1 MKRVVLAP
9 NPTGT
14 GHNVRMLNIGNQ
26 LLQSDKE
33 LELTVLLGSRQD
45 VFADLFKKSG
55 IDVIDLSPSGVV
67 DSSKK
72 SHLST
77 ELNWKTMI
85 SNYFVPTFFNGD
97 KILKYIGL
105 ISKCSADVVI
115 SDYNINATIAAI
127 ILGKKNIFVTER
139 HNFTLVDISLSD
151 LKKAG
156 FDIDDTE
163 IAEAKKYLEKVFE
176 WILKNIDLLITDKV
190 IIPDFLDRLNGD
202 DPKIHFVG
210 SMYRQREGKSLINFN
225 YSQDYIVATSTNTTM
240 LEKDSLLAINTY
252 ISAFEKL
259 SKKHPNLKLL
269 LIGDVPNVVEIDNHL
284 NIEVLS
290 YVPNWEELIKHAKLV
305 WSHPGWIS
313 VTELAYLDIKSVF
326 YLPSFMEYHEVEAFN
341 RLQFLGLPTISGE
354 DFEGLSDVTSK
365 ILNGDLDTSFEAYRI
380 LNPSKDGLKRGVDKI
395 LSIIES
401 EV

>member
-45 VFADLFKKSG
+45 VFADLFKKLG

-210 SMYRQREGKSLINFN
+210 SMYRQREGKNLINFN

-354 DFEGLSDVTSK
+354 DSEGLSDVTSK

>member
-176 WILKNIDLLITDKV
+176 WI
-190 IIPDFLDRLNGD
+190 
-202 DPKIHFVG
+202 
-210 SMYRQREGKSLINFN
+210 
-225 YSQDYIVATSTNTTM
+225 
-240 LEKDSLLAINTY
+240 
-252 ISAFEKL
+252 
-259 SKKHPNLKLL
+259 
-269 LIGDVPNVVEIDNHL
+269 
-284 NIEVLS
+284 
-290 YVPNWEELIKHAKLV
+290 
-305 WSHPGWIS
+305 
-313 VTELAYLDIKSVF
+313 
-326 YLPSFMEYHEVEAFN
+326 
-341 RLQFLGLPTISGE
+341 
-354 DFEGLSDVTSK
+354 
-365 ILNGDLDTSFEAYRI
+365 
-380 LNPSKDGLKRGVDKI
+380 
-395 LSIIES
+395 
-401 EV
+401 

>member
-26 LLQSDKE
+26 LLNSNPNFE
-33 LELTVLLGSRQD
+33 ITVLLGSRQD
-45 VFADLFKKSG
+45 VFIDLFEKSG
-55 IDVIDLSPSGVV
+55 INVVDLSPSGVV

-72 SHLST
+72 SHLSE
-77 ELNWKTMI
+77 ELNWETMI

-97 KILKYIGL
+97 KILKYIG
-105 ISKCSADVVI
+105 IFSKYNTDIVI

-156 FDIDDTE
+156 FNINDNE
-163 IAEAKKYLEKVFE
+163 ITEAKEHLEKVFN
-176 WILKNIDLLITDKV
+176 WILENIDLLITDKV
-190 IIPDFLDRLNGD
+190 IIPDFLDKLNED
-202 DPKIHFVG
+202 NPKVHFVG
-210 SMYRQREGKSLINFN
+210 SMYRQREGKTLTNFD

-259 SKKHPNLKLL
+259 SKRYPNLKLL
-269 LIGDVPNVVEIDNHL
+269 LIGDVPNVVEIDNRL
-284 NIEVLS
+284 NVEVLS

-313 VTELAYLDIKSVF
+313 VTELAYLNIKSVF

-341 RLQFLGLPTISGE
+341 RLQFLGLPTISGD
-354 DFEGLSDVTSK
+354 DFEGLSDITSK
-365 ILNGDLDTSFEAYRI
+365 ILDGNLDTIFEAYRI
-380 LNPSKDGLKRGVDKI
+380 LNPDKDGLKRGVDKI

-401 EV
+401 GD

>member
-354 DFEGLSDVTSK
+354 DSEGLSDVTSK

>member
-1 MKRVVLAP
+1 M
-9 NPTGT
+9 
-14 GHNVRMLNIGNQ
+14 
-26 LLQSDKE
+26 
-33 LELTVLLGSRQD
+33 
-45 VFADLFKKSG
+45 
-55 IDVIDLSPSGVV
+55 
-67 DSSKK
+67 
-72 SHLST
+72 
-77 ELNWKTMI
+77 
-85 SNYFVPTFFNGD
+85 
-97 KILKYIGL
+97 
-105 ISKCSADVVI
+105 
-115 SDYNINATIAAI
+115 
-127 ILGKKNIFVTER
+127 
-139 HNFTLVDISLSD
+139 
-151 LKKAG
+151 
-156 FDIDDTE
+156 
-163 IAEAKKYLEKVFE
+163 
-176 WILKNIDLLITDKV
+176 LITDKV